1 MFDFYSTRILQAW
14 IADIFEIK
22 NLADA
27 RRDVHR
33 TLPDVIAALEI
44 E

>member
-14 IADIFEIK
+14 IADILEIK
-22 NLADA
+22 KSPDA
-27 RRDVHR
+27 GREVHR
-33 TLPDVIAALEI
+33 TLPAVIAVLEI